1 MINLMDGV
9 VSLSEAREIVR
20 DNRDEGITC
29 PCCDQFAKVYKRTI
43 TSTMARWL
51 IRLVKN
57 YEEEGKYYSVSE
69 PWSLSINKGTGDVAK
84 LAMWK
89 LIESKP
95 RDDNDTTRRT
105 SGRWKPTR
113 EGFAFVY
120 GRIRISRY
128 ALVYNAKLLGYDG
141 HEISIKD
148 ALGDRFNYTELM
160 QR

>member
-1 MINLMDGV
+1 MEFFFA
-9 VSLSEAREIVR
+9 SRRRHTRYWR
-20 DNRDEGITC
+20 D
-29 PCCDQFAKVYKRTI
+29 
-43 TSTMARWL
+43 
-51 IRLVKN
+51 
-57 YEEEGKYYSVSE
+57 
-69 PWSLSINKGTGDVAK
+69 WSSDVCSSDLAK

-105 SGRWKPTR
+105 SGRWRPTR

-141 HEISIKD
+141 HEVSIKD